1 MCVKLPPSVIVL
13 LPLFIPVPPYV
24 GSTIVPCQTPV
35 PIVPTCCRLLLTTAP
50 PSVVLLSTSASLI
63 KYAFPLAKLKS
74 SDESQLVFALS
85 QVSVAF
91 APSTV
96 IPAPFAAAPLAAPLA
111 TTMLRSSTVS
121 VVLLI
126 VVVSPLTVKSPVTI
140 KSCPIVVAPPP
151 SPPVPILIVVPAA
164 AMLTVV
170 GVANK
175 LNVL

>member
-96 IPAPFAAAPLAAPLA
+96 RYFA
-111 TTMLRSSTVS
+111 
-121 VVLLI
+121 
-126 VVVSPLTVKSPVTI
+126 
-140 KSCPIVVAPPP
+140 
-151 SPPVPILIVVPAA
+151 PVPSAFKLFCLFTISS
-164 AMLTVV
+164 
-170 GVANK
+170 GVKPRLGAEPFTF
-175 LNVL
+175 V